1 MTALL
6 EDGYEGQEL
15 YNALSVVLPG
25 LEPDA
30 LNQYYDAWLEAQLK
44 FGKKDSRNYLS
55 SRCDER
61 VVERSS
67 DFSAFRF
74 AVDGVAVVSAHA
86 HLGMPAF

>member
-30 LNQYYDAWLEAQLK
+30 FNQDYDAWLEVQQWVS
-44 FGKKDSRNYLS
+44 KKRQPS
-55 SRCDER
+55 SSLR
-61 VVERSS
+61 
-67 DFSAFRF
+67 A
-74 AVDGVAVVSAHA
+74 
-86 HLGMPAF
+86 